1 MHVLNSKEM
10 KKLLAS
16 IREQFGEFKTEGY
29 AFFRNNEDKVFI
41 LSRKFADLDDSL
53 LRINN
58 LGLYF
63 CKEEK
68 DGIRLSIE
76 GAQLVNPKLNVI
88 DMSKEQMYAWMRGED
103 IEVGDDGRKCYVVVK
118 HDGDIFGCGKL
129 KEGVVMNSVAKG
141 RRVIGIAPGD
151 KTGIRTIK
159 LERK

>member
-1 MHVLNSKEM
+1 MQHMHVLNSKEM

-103 IEVGDDGRKCYVVVK
+103 IEVGDDGRKC
-118 HDGDIFGCGKL
+118 
-129 KEGVVMNSVAKG
+129 
-141 RRVIGIAPGD
+141 
-151 KTGIRTIK
+151 
-159 LERK
+159 